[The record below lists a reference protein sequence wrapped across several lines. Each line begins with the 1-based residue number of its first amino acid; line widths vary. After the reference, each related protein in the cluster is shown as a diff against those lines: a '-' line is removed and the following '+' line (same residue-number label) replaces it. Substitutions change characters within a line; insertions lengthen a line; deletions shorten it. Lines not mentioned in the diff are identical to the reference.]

1 MAESNRGIP
10 FWFGAIS
17 ALLCST
23 AWSHTAINWTE
34 AREVKLGYEIEPG
47 DNAPAQRETTAQYLV
62 ADNTLWVRFHA
73 REGET
78 DKIRARIRE
87 RDNIQGDDA
96 VGVLISPSG
105 PGGNE
110 AFLFWVSAAGVQMD
124 AHWNEA
130 RQEEDSAWNAR
141 WNAEVQKEADGYSVQ
156 MGIPLTQLPL
166 AADKHQQWAFDFRRT
181 LPREAGYVFASQ
193 KMDRSR
199 PCMVCRFD
207 PVDMQLERQLTLS
220 EFEGAVSWLETGTY
234 RTENGATL
242 PKKRDGNV
250 GLDLTWRPL
259 RGASLALALK
269 PDFSQVESDNT
280 RLSNNSADVFDNPE
294 QRPFFVDV
302 TNSFL
307 QFQRPFYS
315 RNIGTPDAA
324 VFGRFSFVGGDMAML
339 YARDTQTTLVM
350 PGLSGSRLAT
360 YRAADGSDLASD
372 NLALRYRHQ
381 FDGIGQAAVSVV
393 NRQASGYQ
401 NHLVGVDGSAQLTPR
416 FKLDAGV
423 LSSGTDDPNGKSS
436 NGLASFF
443 RLGYRDGNWSAS
455 ADRQEVDEGFRADL
469 GLMPRINFRKL
480 NGFVRRDF
488 VFDDNALLYRA
499 YLQTEGWVRH
509 DLKGELQDKVAQLAI
524 SGTGRGQ
531 TQATAWLMSRE
542 GRYQGQM
549 FNRSGIEVAL
559 DATPVD
565 SLKLSLQGVFSGEI
579 DRDNVR
585 QARQRLLKLSNSWLP
600 SNALRFEFSASG
612 TRVASNGETTF
623 TERALDLRSYFF
635 LNERSYLRAIV
646 RDWQVERELARYINP
661 NRPAKQQSRDWQLMY
676 SWRPSPIS
684 TLYVGVASGRDIE
697 QDLVNPFQAKERN
710 WFMKLNIGFD
720 GSGRFF

>member
-1 MAESNRGIP
+1 M
-10 FWFGAIS
+10 
-17 ALLCST
+17 
-23 AWSHTAINWTE
+23 NWAD

-47 DNAPAQRETTAQYLV
+47 DNVPAQRDTTVHYVV
-62 ADNTLWVRFHA
+62 ADNTLWVRFYA
-73 REGET
+73 KEGEA

-96 VGVLISPSG
+96 VGVLISPAG
-105 PGGNE
+105 VGGNE

-124 AHWNEA
+124 SHWNEA

-141 WNAEVQKEADGYSVQ
+141 WQSETRKEVDGYSVE

-166 AADKHQQWAFDFRRT
+166 AADKQQKWAFDFRRT
-181 LPREAGYVFASQ
+181 LPREANYVLASQ

-220 EFEGAVSWLETGTY
+220 EFEGAVSWLETGSY
-234 RTENGATL
+234 RTEDGVAM

-269 PDFSQVESDNT
+269 PDFSQVESDST

-294 QRPFFVDV
+294 QRPFFVDAS
-302 TNSFL
+302 NSFL

-315 RNIGTPDAA
+315 RNIGAPDAA

-339 YARDTQTTLVM
+339 YARDTQTTLVLS
-350 PGLSGSRLAT
+350 GLSGSNLT
-360 YRAADGSDLASD
+360 EYRATDGTKLDSD

-381 FDGIGQAAVSVV
+381 FDSIGQVAVSVLG
-393 NRQASGYQ
+393 RQSSGYQ
-401 NHLVGVDGSAQLTPR
+401 NHVVGVDGSAQLNAR
-416 FKLDAGV
+416 FKLDSSV
-423 LSSGTDDPNGKSS
+423 LSSTTDDPNGTRS
-436 NGLASFF
+436 NGFASFF
-443 RLGYRDGNWSAS
+443 RLGYREGDWSAS
-455 ADRQEVDEGFRADL
+455 VDRQQVSPGFRADL
-469 GLMPRINFRKL
+469 GYMPRINFRKL

-488 VFDDNALLYRA
+488 LFDDNAFLYRA
-499 YLQTEGWVRH
+499 GLETDYWVRH
-509 DLKGELQDKVAQLAI
+509 DLNGELQDRVAQLAI
-524 SGTGRGQ
+524 SGSGQGQ
-531 TQATAWLMSRE
+531 TQATAWLMSRA
-542 GRYQGQM
+542 GRYRGQM
-549 FNRSGIEVAL
+549 FNRSGIEWAL
-559 DATPVD
+559 DATPID
-565 SLKLSLQGVFSGEI
+565 SLKLSLHGVFSGEI

-585 QARQRLLKLSNSWLP
+585 QARQRLLKLSNSWMP

-612 TRVASNGETTF
+612 TRLANNGETTF

-646 RDWQVERELARYINP
+646 RDWQVDRELARYSNP
-661 NRPAKQQSRDWQLMY
+661 NRPAKEQARDWQLMY
-676 SWRPSPIS
+676 SWRPSQIS
-684 TLYVGVASGRDIE
+684 TLYMGVASGRDLE
-697 QDLVNPFQAKERN
+697 QSPLNQFQARERN

-720 GSGRFF
+720 GNGRFF